1 MGRVRLFCFSVFV
14 FWCCEGS
21 LELFSAQNHVYIWP
35 LLKDSERFLK
45 IEPVAIFDL
54 VVIKDF

>member
-1 MGRVRLFCFSVFV
+1 MGRVRLFCFFV
-14 FWCCEGS
+14 FWCCECS

>member
-1 MGRVRLFCFSVFV
+1 M
-14 FWCCEGS
+14 
-21 LELFSAQNHVYIWP
+21 ELFSAQNHVYVWP

-45 IEPVAIFDL
+45 IEPVAIFNL